1 MKSLSKHSV
10 LRRRCVDMVLN
21 ERRLLAELKCPQLTT
36 LHYAFQ
42 DERNL
47 YIVSDLLLGGNLH
60 YQLNCARPLP
70 GLSLRT
76 PFPEAQVRLYA
87 AALIAALEYMHG
99 RGVLHRDIKPEN
111 LLLDER
117 GHLKLTDLGISMQ
130 LKRGGCTLSSGTRPY
145 MAPEIYLPEHV
156 HSKAADYY
164 ATGVTLFQLLMGH
177 RPYHA
182 DSNNIRSVGG
192 RGSLRL
198 GAPRPAALFAVA
210 ASPPSAFPSRPPS
223 LPTPTPPPFAA
234 QVYRAVHDA
243 RAARARGVRARPA
256 GRARVACGRAG
267 ALRAR
272 LDLSLLARDADEQRL
287 AARA

>member
-1 MKSLSKHSV
+1 MAKDGTLMVADSQTSPRQQV
-10 LRRRCVDMVLN
+10 LFYDISDRRKPK
-21 ERRLLAELKCPQLTT
+21 LKKTFGAYGGIVSGTAGEVTPKKLWGIRG
-36 LHYAFQ
+36 LGMD

-76 PFPEAQVRLYA
+76 PFSEAQVRLYA
-87 AALIAALEYMHG
+87 AALVAALEYMHG

-117 GHLKLTDLGISMQ
+117 GQLKLTDLGISMQ

-164 ATGVTLFQLLMGH
+164 AMGVTLFQLLMGH

-192 RGSLRL
+192 GGLAAWGTASYRFAHRPPHHHS
-198 GAPRPAALFAVA
+198 RPAN
-210 ASPPSAFPSRPPS
+210 
-223 LPTPTPPPFAA
+223 PPPPP
-234 QVYRAVHDA
+234 
-243 RAARARGVRARPA
+243 RGA
-256 GRARVACGRAG
+256 GTSCG
-267 ALRAR
+267 
-272 LDLSLLARDADEQRL
+272 S
-287 AARA
+287 